1 MTESAEPGDH
11 EQLRLLSEQIQDLTR
26 VVARQSQIIDKIATA
41 ESKRTGPSTDTPLL
55 VELFALFTDADT
67 CARTADS
74 EREAAA
80 FGALRDGLERLI
92 VGRDGRVVIP
102 CAGDDFDVAVME
114 VADVRA
120 ASDTA
125 VAGTVAEL
133 IRPGLVVA
141 GRSVRPAMV
150 VVYRG

>member
-1 MTESAEPGDH
+1 MTESAEPGDGI
-11 EQLRLLSEQIQDLTR
+11 QLRALSEQIQDLTR
-26 VVARQSQIIDKIATA
+26 VIARQSQIIDRLATDA
-41 ESKRTGPSTDTPLL
+41 TQTGPRTDTPLL

-74 EREAAA
+74 DRDAAA
-80 FGALRDGLERLI
+80 FAALRDGLERLI

-114 VADVRA
+114 AADVRA

-125 VAGTVAEL
+125 AAGTVAEL

-150 VVYRG
+150 VAYRG

>member
-1 MTESAEPGDH
+1 M
-11 EQLRLLSEQIQDLTR
+11 
-26 VVARQSQIIDKIATA
+26 
-41 ESKRTGPSTDTPLL
+41 
-55 VELFALFTDADT
+55 
-67 CARTADS
+67 
-74 EREAAA
+74 
-80 FGALRDGLERLI
+80 
-92 VGRDGRVVIP
+92 P
-102 CAGDDFDVAVME
+102 CAGDDFDVTVME

-125 VAGTVAEL
+125 AAGTVAEL